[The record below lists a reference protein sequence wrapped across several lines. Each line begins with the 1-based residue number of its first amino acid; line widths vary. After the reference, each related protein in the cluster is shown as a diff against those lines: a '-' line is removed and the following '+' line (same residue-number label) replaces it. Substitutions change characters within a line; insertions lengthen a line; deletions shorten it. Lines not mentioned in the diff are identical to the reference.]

1 MVNQNNSKKN
11 PLREKIIV
19 WLFLAVLGTLIFTI
33 GDIINVQI
41 FEHKKLYYCKGDKY
55 FLGTNRS
62 WGCFPIIEFFREPH
76 FYFVVL
82 FGGVIGFIFEY
93 VDRNKK

>member
-1 MVNQNNSKKN
+1 MVNQSNSKET
-11 PLREKIIV
+11 LREKIIF
-19 WLFLAVLGTLIFTI
+19 WLIVAVVGALIFAI
-33 GDIINVQI
+33 SDIINVQI

-82 FGGVIGFIFEY
+82 FGGVIGFILGY
-93 VDRNKK
+93 VDKNEK